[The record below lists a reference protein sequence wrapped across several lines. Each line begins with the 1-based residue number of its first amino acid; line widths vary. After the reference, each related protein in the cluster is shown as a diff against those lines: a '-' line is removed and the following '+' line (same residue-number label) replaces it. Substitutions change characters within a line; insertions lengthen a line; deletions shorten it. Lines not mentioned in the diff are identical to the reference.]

1 MAVKSEAEILFKAS
15 HRNARISARKARLVM
30 DLIRGQKAEKALV
43 RLEYCDRRAS
53 PMIRKVLE
61 SAIANA
67 AQMSGVESENLVVH
81 EAYVDEGATMKRWR
95 PRSMGRAFPR
105 LKRSCHLSVALAA
118 VESEG
123 VAPTADVEETIT
135 EEAVIEEAVAEEA
148 VAEEAVSEED
158 AVDVAEDE
166 VEENDSGE
174 EAEAGEDEAGEDE
187 AGDDEAGDD
196 EASEDAVVEDSPEED
211 SPEEDG
217 GADEAETEAG
227 AAEEEDSGGES
238 DASEDSEEKGDS
250 ES

>member
-81 EAYVDEGATMKRWR
+81 AAYADEGATMKRWR

-123 VAPTADVEETIT
+123 AAPTADVEETIT
-135 EEAVIEEAVAEEA
+135 EEAVIEEAAAEEA
-148 VAEEAVSEED
+148 VAEEAVSEGD
-158 AVDVAEDE
+158 AVDVAEEE

-174 EAEAGEDEAGEDE
+174 ETDAGE
-187 AGDDEAGDD
+187 D
-196 EASEDAVVEDSPEED
+196 EASEDAVAEDSPEED
-211 SPEEDG
+211 SSEEDD
-217 GADEAETEAG
+217 GADEAG

-238 DASEDSEEKGDS
+238 DASEDSKEEGDS
-250 ES
+250 ER

>member
-15 HRNARISARKARLVM
+15 HRNAGISARKARLVM

-81 EAYVDEGATMKRWR
+81 EAYADEGATMKRWR

-123 VAPTADVEETIT
+123 AVPTADVEETIT

-148 VAEEAVSEED
+148 VAEEE

-166 VEENDSGE
+166 VEENNSGE
-174 EAEAGEDEAGEDE
+174 EAEAGEDEA
-187 AGDDEAGDD
+187 
-196 EASEDAVVEDSPEED
+196 SEDAVAEE

-217 GADEAETEAG
+217 ADAVETEAG

-238 DASEDSEEKGDS
+238 DASEDSEEEGDS

>member
-1 MAVKSEAEILFKAS
+1 MAVKSETEILFKAS

-81 EAYVDEGATMKRWR
+81 KAYADEGATMKRWR

-123 VAPTADVEETIT
+123 TAPTADVEETIT
-135 EEAVIEEAVAEEA
+135 EEAVIEEAAAEEA
-148 VAEEAVSEED
+148 VAEEAVSEGD
-158 AVDVAEDE
+158 AVDVAEEE

-174 EAEAGEDEAGEDE
+174 ETDAGE
-187 AGDDEAGDD
+187 D
-196 EASEDAVVEDSPEED
+196 EASEDAVAEDSSEED
-211 SPEEDG
+211 SSEEDG
-217 GADEAETEAG
+217 GADETG

-238 DASEDSEEKGDS
+238 DASEDSEEEGDS

>member
-1 MAVKSEAEILFKAS
+1 MAVKSETEILFKAS

-81 EAYVDEGATMKRWR
+81 QAYADEGATMKRWR

-123 VAPTADVEETIT
+123 AAPTADVEETIT
-135 EEAVIEEAVAEEA
+135 EEAVIEEAAAEEA
-148 VAEEAVSEED
+148 VAEEAVSEGD
-158 AVDVAEDE
+158 AVDVAEEE

-174 EAEAGEDEAGEDE
+174 ETDAGEG
-187 AGDDEAGDD
+187 
-196 EASEDAVVEDSPEED
+196 EASEDAVAEDSPEED
-211 SPEEDG
+211 SSEEDD
-217 GADEAETEAG
+217 GADEAG

-238 DASEDSEEKGDS
+238 DASEDSEEEGDS

>member
-15 HRNARISARKARLVM
+15 HRNAGISARKARLVM

-81 EAYVDEGATMKRWR
+81 AAYADEGATMKRWR

-123 VAPTADVEETIT
+123 AAPTADVEETIT
-135 EEAVIEEAVAEEA
+135 EEAVIEEAATEEA
-148 VAEEAVSEED
+148 VPEEAVSEEG
-158 AVDVAEDE
+158 AVDAAEDE

-174 EAEAGEDEAGEDE
+174 EAEAGEDEA
-187 AGDDEAGDD
+187 
-196 EASEDAVVEDSPEED
+196 SEDAVAEESPEED
-211 SPEEDG
+211 

-238 DASEDSEEKGDS
+238 DASEDSEEEGDS

>member
-15 HRNARISARKARLVM
+15 HRNAGISARKARLVM

-81 EAYVDEGATMKRWR
+81 AAYADEGATMKRWR

-123 VAPTADVEETIT
+123 AVPTADVEETIT

-148 VAEEAVSEED
+148 VAEEE

-174 EAEAGEDEAGEDE
+174 EAEAGEDEA
-187 AGDDEAGDD
+187 
-196 EASEDAVVEDSPEED
+196 SEDAVAEESPEED
-211 SPEEDG
+211 

-227 AAEEEDSGGES
+227 AVEEEDSGGES
-238 DASEDSEEKGDS
+238 DASEDSEKEGDS

>member
-15 HRNARISARKARLVM
+15 HRNAGISARKARLVM

-81 EAYVDEGATMKRWR
+81 EAYADEGATMKRWR

-123 VAPTADVEETIT
+123 AAPTADVEETIT
-135 EEAVIEEAVAEEA
+135 EEAVIEEAAAEEA
-148 VAEEAVSEED
+148 VAEEAVSEGD
-158 AVDVAEDE
+158 AVDVAEEE

-174 EAEAGEDEAGEDE
+174 EAEAGEDEA
-187 AGDDEAGDD
+187 
-196 EASEDAVVEDSPEED
+196 SEDAVAEESPEED
-211 SPEEDG
+211 

-238 DASEDSEEKGDS
+238 DASEDSEEEGDS

>member
-15 HRNARISARKARLVM
+15 HRNAGISARKARLVM

-53 PMIRKVLE
+53 PMIRKLLE

-81 EAYVDEGATMKRWR
+81 AAYADEGATMKRWR

-123 VAPTADVEETIT
+123 AAPTADVEETIT
-135 EEAVIEEAVAEEA
+135 EEAVIEEAATEEA
-148 VAEEAVSEED
+148 VPEEAVSEEG
-158 AVDVAEDE
+158 AVDAAEDE

-174 EAEAGEDEAGEDE
+174 EAEAGEDEA
-187 AGDDEAGDD
+187 
-196 EASEDAVVEDSPEED
+196 SEDAVAEESPEED
-211 SPEEDG
+211 

-238 DASEDSEEKGDS
+238 DASEDSEEEGDS

>member
-15 HRNARISARKARLVM
+15 HRNAGISARKARLVM

-81 EAYVDEGATMKRWR
+81 AAYADEGATMKRWR

-123 VAPTADVEETIT
+123 AVPTADVEETIT

-148 VAEEAVSEED
+148 VAEEE

-174 EAEAGEDEAGEDE
+174 ETEAGE
-187 AGDDEAGDD
+187 D
-196 EASEDAVVEDSPEED
+196 EASEDAVAEESPEED
-211 SPEEDG
+211 

-238 DASEDSEEKGDS
+238 DASEDSEEEGDS

>member
-174 EAEAGEDEAGEDE
+174 EAEAGEDEAG
-187 AGDDEAGDD
+187 DDEAGED
-196 EASEDAVVEDSPEED
+196 EASEDAVAEDSPEED
-211 SPEEDG
+211 SPEEEG

>member
-81 EAYVDEGATMKRWR
+81 AAYADEGATMKRWR

-105 LKRSCHLSVALAA
+105 LKRSCHLNVALAA

-123 VAPTADVEETIT
+123 TAPTADVEETIT
-135 EEAVIEEAVAEEA
+135 EEAVIEEAAAEEA
-148 VAEEAVSEED
+148 VAEEAVSEGD
-158 AVDVAEDE
+158 AVDVAEEE

-174 EAEAGEDEAGEDE
+174 ETDAGEG
-187 AGDDEAGDD
+187 
-196 EASEDAVVEDSPEED
+196 EASEDAVAEDSSEED
-211 SPEEDG
+211 SSEEDSSEEDD
-217 GADEAETEAG
+217 GADEAG

-238 DASEDSEEKGDS
+238 DASEDSKEEGDS

>member
-81 EAYVDEGATMKRWR
+81 AAYADEGATMKRWR

-123 VAPTADVEETIT
+123 AAPTADVEETIT
-135 EEAVIEEAVAEEA
+135 EEAVIEEAAAEEA
-148 VAEEAVSEED
+148 VAEEAVSEGD
-158 AVDVAEDE
+158 AVDVAEEE

-174 EAEAGEDEAGEDE
+174 EADAGEDET
-187 AGDDEAGDD
+187 
-196 EASEDAVVEDSPEED
+196 SEDAVAEDSPEED
-211 SPEEDG
+211 SSEGDD
-217 GADEAETEAG
+217 GADEAG

-238 DASEDSEEKGDS
+238 DASEDSKEEGDS

>member
-15 HRNARISARKARLVM
+15 HRNAGISARKARLVM

-81 EAYVDEGATMKRWR
+81 AAYADEGATMKRWR

-123 VAPTADVEETIT
+123 AAPTADVEETIT

-148 VAEEAVSEED
+148 VSEEEAVD
-158 AVDVAEDE
+158 AAEDE

-174 EAEAGEDEAGEDE
+174 EAEAGEDEA
-187 AGDDEAGDD
+187 
-196 EASEDAVVEDSPEED
+196 SEDAGAEESPEED
-211 SPEEDG
+211 

-238 DASEDSEEKGDS
+238 DASEDSEEEGDS

>member
-81 EAYVDEGATMKRWR
+81 AAYADEGATMKRWR

-123 VAPTADVEETIT
+123 AAPTADVEETIT
-135 EEAVIEEAVAEEA
+135 EEAVIEEAATEEA
-148 VAEEAVSEED
+148 VPEEAVSEEG
-158 AVDVAEDE
+158 AVDAAEDE

-174 EAEAGEDEAGEDE
+174 ETDAGE
-187 AGDDEAGDD
+187 D
-196 EASEDAVVEDSPEED
+196 EASEDAVAEDSPEED
-211 SPEEDG
+211 SSEEDD
-217 GADEAETEAG
+217 GADEAG

-238 DASEDSEEKGDS
+238 DASEDSEEEGDS

>member
-1 MAVKSEAEILFKAS
+1 MAVKAETEILFKAS
-15 HRNARISARKARLVM
+15 HRYARISARKARLVM

-81 EAYVDEGATMKRWR
+81 AAYADEGATMKRWR

-123 VAPTADVEETIT
+123 AAPTADVEETIT
-135 EEAVIEEAVAEEA
+135 EEAVIEEAATEEA
-148 VAEEAVSEED
+148 VPEEAVSEEG
-158 AVDVAEDE
+158 AVDAAEDE

-174 EAEAGEDEAGEDE
+174 ETEAGE
-187 AGDDEAGDD
+187 D
-196 EASEDAVVEDSPEED
+196 EASEDAVAEESPEED
-211 SPEEDG
+211 

-238 DASEDSEEKGDS
+238 DASEDSEEEGDS

>member
-81 EAYVDEGATMKRWR
+81 QAYADEGATMKRWR

-123 VAPTADVEETIT
+123 AAPTADVEETIT
-135 EEAVIEEAVAEEA
+135 EEAVIEEAAAEEA
-148 VAEEAVSEED
+148 VAEEAVSEGD
-158 AVDVAEDE
+158 AVDVAEEE

-174 EAEAGEDEAGEDE
+174 ETDAGEG
-187 AGDDEAGDD
+187 
-196 EASEDAVVEDSPEED
+196 EASEDAVAEDSPEED
-211 SPEEDG
+211 SSEEDSSEEDSSEEDD
-217 GADEAETEAG
+217 GADEAG

-238 DASEDSEEKGDS
+238 DASEDSKEKGDS

>member
-15 HRNARISARKARLVM
+15 HRNAGISARKARLVM

-81 EAYVDEGATMKRWR
+81 EAYADEGATMKRWR

-123 VAPTADVEETIT
+123 AAPTADVEETIT
-135 EEAVIEEAVAEEA
+135 EEAVIEEVATEEA
-148 VAEEAVSEED
+148 VAEESVSEEE
-158 AVDVAEDE
+158 AVDAGEDE

-174 EAEAGEDEAGEDE
+174 ETEAGE
-187 AGDDEAGDD
+187 D
-196 EASEDAVVEDSPEED
+196 EASEDAVAEDSPEED

-217 GADEAETEAG
+217 ADEDETEAG

-238 DASEDSEEKGDS
+238 DASEDSEEEGDS

>member
-174 EAEAGEDEAGEDE
+174 EAEAGEDEA
-187 AGDDEAGDD
+187 
-196 EASEDAVVEDSPEED
+196 SEDAVAEDSPEED

>member
-15 HRNARISARKARLVM
+15 HRNAGISARKARLVM

-81 EAYVDEGATMKRWR
+81 AAYADKGATMKRWR
-95 PRSMGRAFPR
+95 PRLMGRAFPR

-123 VAPTADVEETIT
+123 AAPTSDVEETIT
-135 EEAVIEEAVAEEA
+135 EEAVIEEAATEEA
-148 VAEEAVSEED
+148 VPEEAVSEEG
-158 AVDVAEDE
+158 AVDAAEDE

-174 EAEAGEDEAGEDE
+174 EAEAGEDEA
-187 AGDDEAGDD
+187 
-196 EASEDAVVEDSPEED
+196 SEDAVAEESPEED
-211 SPEEDG
+211 

-238 DASEDSEEKGDS
+238 DASEDSEEEGDS

>member
-15 HRNARISARKARLVM
+15 HRNAGISARKARLVM

-81 EAYVDEGATMKRWR
+81 AAYADEGATMKRWR

-123 VAPTADVEETIT
+123 AAPTADVEETIT
-135 EEAVIEEAVAEEA
+135 EEAVIEEAATEEA
-148 VAEEAVSEED
+148 VPEEAVSEEV
-158 AVDVAEDE
+158 AVDAAEDE

-174 EAEAGEDEAGEDE
+174 EAEAGEDEA
-187 AGDDEAGDD
+187 
-196 EASEDAVVEDSPEED
+196 SEDAVAEESPEED
-211 SPEEDG
+211 

-238 DASEDSEEKGDS
+238 DASEDSEEEGDS

>member
-81 EAYVDEGATMKRWR
+81 KAYADEGATMKRWR

-123 VAPTADVEETIT
+123 AAPTADVEETIT

-148 VAEEAVSEED
+148 VAEEAVAEEE
-158 AVDVAEDE
+158 AVDAAEDE

-174 EAEAGEDEAGEDE
+174 EAEAGEDEA
-187 AGDDEAGDD
+187 
-196 EASEDAVVEDSPEED
+196 SEDAVAEDSPEED
-211 SPEEDG
+211 SPEED

-238 DASEDSEEKGDS
+238 DASEDSEEEGDS

>member
-81 EAYVDEGATMKRWR
+81 QAYADEGATMKRWR

-123 VAPTADVEETIT
+123 AAPAADVEETIT
-135 EEAVIEEAVAEEA
+135 EEAVIEEAAAEEA
-148 VAEEAVSEED
+148 VAEEAVSEGD
-158 AVDVAEDE
+158 AVDVAEEE

-174 EAEAGEDEAGEDE
+174 ETDAGEG
-187 AGDDEAGDD
+187 
-196 EASEDAVVEDSPEED
+196 EASEDAVAEDSPEED
-211 SPEEDG
+211 SSEEDSPEEDDG
-217 GADEAETEAG
+217 VDEAG

-238 DASEDSEEKGDS
+238 DASEDSKEKGDS

>member
-81 EAYVDEGATMKRWR
+81 QAYADEGATMKRWR

-123 VAPTADVEETIT
+123 AAPTADVEETIT
-135 EEAVIEEAVAEEA
+135 EEAVIEEAAAEEA
-148 VAEEAVSEED
+148 VAEEAVSEGD
-158 AVDVAEDE
+158 AVDVAEEE

-174 EAEAGEDEAGEDE
+174 ETDAGEG
-187 AGDDEAGDD
+187 
-196 EASEDAVVEDSPEED
+196 EASEDAVAEDSPEED
-211 SPEEDG
+211 SSEEDSSEEDD
-217 GADEAETEAG
+217 GADEAG

-238 DASEDSEEKGDS
+238 DASEDSKEEGDS

>member
-15 HRNARISARKARLVM
+15 HRNAGISARKARLVM

-81 EAYVDEGATMKRWR
+81 EAYADEGATMKRWR

-123 VAPTADVEETIT
+123 AAPTADVEETIT
-135 EEAVIEEAVAEEA
+135 EEAVIEDTATEEA
-148 VAEEAVSEED
+148 VAEETVSEEE
-158 AVDVAEDE
+158 AVDAAEDE

-174 EAEAGEDEAGEDE
+174 EAEAGEDEA
-187 AGDDEAGDD
+187 
-196 EASEDAVVEDSPEED
+196 SEDAVAEESPEED
-211 SPEEDG
+211 

-227 AAEEEDSGGES
+227 AAEEEDSGGGS
-238 DASEDSEEKGDS
+238 DASEDSEEEGDS

>member
-1 MAVKSEAEILFKAS
+1 MAVKSKTEILFKAS

-81 EAYVDEGATMKRWR
+81 EAYADEGATMKRWR

-105 LKRSCHLSVALAA
+105 LKRSCHLNVALAA

-123 VAPTADVEETIT
+123 TAPTADVEETIT
-135 EEAVIEEAVAEEA
+135 EEAVIEEAAAEEA
-148 VAEEAVSEED
+148 VAEEAVSEGD
-158 AVDVAEDE
+158 AVDVAEEE

-174 EAEAGEDEAGEDE
+174 ETDAGEG
-187 AGDDEAGDD
+187 
-196 EASEDAVVEDSPEED
+196 EASEDAVAEDSSEED
-211 SPEEDG
+211 SSEEDG
-217 GADEAETEAG
+217 GADETG

-238 DASEDSEEKGDS
+238 DASEDSEEEGDS

>member
-81 EAYVDEGATMKRWR
+81 QAYADEGATMKRWR

-123 VAPTADVEETIT
+123 AAPTADVEETIT
-135 EEAVIEEAVAEEA
+135 EEAVIEEAAAEEA
-148 VAEEAVSEED
+148 VAEEAVSEGD
-158 AVDVAEDE
+158 AVDVAEEE

-174 EAEAGEDEAGEDE
+174 EPDAGEG
-187 AGDDEAGDD
+187 
-196 EASEDAVVEDSPEED
+196 EASEDAVAEDSPEED
-211 SPEEDG
+211 SPEEDSSEEDD
-217 GADEAETEAG
+217 GADEAG

-238 DASEDSEEKGDS
+238 DASEDSKEKGDS

>member
-81 EAYVDEGATMKRWR
+81 QAYADEGATMKRWR

-123 VAPTADVEETIT
+123 AAPTADVEETIT
-135 EEAVIEEAVAEEA
+135 EEAVIEEAAAEEA
-148 VAEEAVSEED
+148 VAEEAVSEGD
-158 AVDVAEDE
+158 AVDVAEEE

-174 EAEAGEDEAGEDE
+174 ETDAGEG
-187 AGDDEAGDD
+187 
-196 EASEDAVVEDSPEED
+196 EASEDAVAEDSPEED
-211 SPEEDG
+211 SSEEDD
-217 GADEAETEAG
+217 GADEAG

-238 DASEDSEEKGDS
+238 DASEDSKEEGDS

>member
-15 HRNARISARKARLVM
+15 HRNAGISARKARLVM

-81 EAYVDEGATMKRWR
+81 AAYADEGATMKRWR

-123 VAPTADVEETIT
+123 AVPTADVEETIT

-148 VAEEAVSEED
+148 VAEEE

-174 EAEAGEDEAGEDE
+174 EAEAGEDEA
-187 AGDDEAGDD
+187 
-196 EASEDAVVEDSPEED
+196 SEDAVAEESPEED
-211 SPEEDG
+211 

-238 DASEDSEEKGDS
+238 DDSEDSEEEGDS

>member
-15 HRNARISARKARLVM
+15 HRNAGISARKARLVM

-81 EAYVDEGATMKRWR
+81 EAYADEGATMKRWR

-123 VAPTADVEETIT
+123 AAPTADVEETIT

-148 VAEEAVSEED
+148 VAEEE

-166 VEENDSGE
+166 VEENNSGE
-174 EAEAGEDEAGEDE
+174 EAEAGEDEA
-187 AGDDEAGDD
+187 
-196 EASEDAVVEDSPEED
+196 SEDAVAEESPEED
-211 SPEEDG
+211 

-238 DASEDSEEKGDS
+238 DASEDSEEEGDS

>member
-81 EAYVDEGATMKRWR
+81 AAYADEGATMKRWR

-105 LKRSCHLSVALAA
+105 FKRSCHLSVALAA

-174 EAEAGEDEAGEDE
+174 EADAGE
-187 AGDDEAGDD
+187 D
-196 EASEDAVVEDSPEED
+196 EASEDAVAEDSPEED
-211 SPEEDG
+211 SSEEDD
-217 GADEAETEAG
+217 GADEAG

-238 DASEDSEEKGDS
+238 DASEDSKEEGDS
-250 ES
+250 ER